1 MKQKPL
7 VPGKPGSA
15 RFFETHFEVADR
27 LGITPKAV
35 IAKARRAGSGYGVC
49 GGVYFFPTQTGP
61 DAMRFFER
69 LMEVRYG
76 YLH

>member
-1 MKQKPL
+1 MKI
-7 VPGKPGSA
+7 
-15 RFFETHFEVADR
+15 FETHFEVAQR

-35 IAKARRAGSGYGVC
+35 IAKAREAGRGGYGFC

-69 LMEVRYG
+69 LMQVRYG
-76 YLH
+76 YRS